1 MDPLIVTFPFFPVNW
16 HLQVEGKLKMMHVFT
31 LRKEKKK
38 KREKIE
44 KKKKKAYM
52 S

>member
-1 MDPLIVTFPFFPVNW
+1 
-16 HLQVEGKLKMMHVFT
+16 MMHVFT

-44 KKKKKAYM
+44 KKKKKGLYELA
-52 S
+52 SW

>member
-1 MDPLIVTFPFFPVNW
+1 
-16 HLQVEGKLKMMHVFT
+16 MMHVFT

-44 KKKKKAYM
+44 KKKKGLYELA
-52 S
+52 SW